1 MSPTAAQAPSRPWE
15 ANRAPSPGGPQPVRA
30 EANRLPAPV
39 AEPPRPVAPPTPRPL
54 AASQGGSE
62 APAPAQPVVRVT
74 NVRLPTPPPTAQVVA
89 EDERYFPEEGSAE
102 GCASGECLP
111 DAPPAPLAEPEPE
124 PDSVRPFDVH
134 HASRAAAPVMAAS
147 GRDNPRRPLQERW
160 RAVVDTV
167 RASSGRHAQSLAN
180 GRLLWIREGEV
191 AVAYAP
197 KDGFHKLMVSGN
209 GRPAIEKAFAE
220 HFGRPTKLVVQDA
233 AADDTS
239 PSAGLTSLAQQDA
252 QERAAYEKSTEG
264 RVRSHPAIRATLKFL
279 GGEIEHIQVY
289 DQPARPVAAPTNDT
303 PDESP

>member
-1 MSPTAAQAPSRPWE
+1 VAAQ
-15 ANRAPSPGGPQPVRA
+15 GG
-30 EANRLPAPV
+30 PAPV
-39 AEPPRPVAPPTPRPL
+39 ARSPEP
-54 AASQGGSE
+54 
-62 APAPAQPVVRVT
+62 PAPAQPVVRVT
-74 NVRLPTPPPTAQVVA
+74 NVRLPTPPPAAQAA

-111 DAPPAPLAEPEPE
+111 DTPDAPPVPLAEPEPE

-134 HASRAAAPVMAAS
+134 HASRSAAPIMAPS

-191 AVAYAP
+191 AVAYVP

-233 AADDTS
+233 APDDTS
-239 PSAGLTSLAQQDA
+239 PTAGLISLAQQDA
-252 QERAAYEKSTEG
+252 QERSAYEKSTEG